1 MCNGITGKTIDI
13 VEDRKLNNLLKYF
26 TYYSFD
32 ARKKVKYIVIDMY
45 SPYITLIKK
54 MFPNSKIIIDKFHL
68 VNLISTSL
76 NKTRIKAMKTDK
88 INYNKL
94 KRYWKLLLKER
105 EKLNNTEWRKFTC
118 FNDIMNELDVVNYI
132 IDTNEELK
140 NTYNVYQDLLTAFK
154 TNNYEEL
161 EETINKDYLDI
172 SDYMKTSVKTIKLY
186 LPYIK
191 NTLENTY
198 HNGYIEGNHTF
209 IKTLKRIAFGY
220 KSFRRFKIRILICKN
235 LLQLKKA
242 NAILALT

>member
-1 MCNGITGKTIDI
+1 
-13 VEDRKLNNLLKYF
+13 
-26 TYYSFD
+26 
-32 ARKKVKYIVIDMY
+32 
-45 SPYITLIKK
+45 
-54 MFPNSKIIIDKFHL
+54 
-68 VNLISTSL
+68 
-76 NKTRIKAMKTDK
+76 MKTDK

-105 EKLNNTEWRKFTC
+105 EKLNNRQWRKFTC
-118 FNDIMNELDVVNYI
+118 FNDIMTELDVVNYI

-191 NTLENTY
+191 NTLENSY